1 MAKRISTGYAE
12 ERDDLLRRV
21 RKIEGQ
27 ARGIGQ
33 MIENDRYCLDIV
45 QQVNAVTAAAREISL
60 MVLEAHLRSCVHAA
74 VRDNDGEASIEEMVK
89 VLRRT
94 LRP

>member
-21 RKIEGQ
+21 RRIEGQ

-33 MIENDRYCLDIV
+33 MIEEDRYCLDIV
-45 QQVNAVTAAAREISL
+45 QQVTAVTAAAREISL
-60 MVLEAHLRSCVHAA
+60 MVLAAHLRSCVREA
-74 VRDNDGEASIEEMVK
+74 VKDNDGEAAIEEMVR
-89 VLRRT
+89 VLRTT
-94 LRP
+94 LRQ

>member
-1 MAKRISTGYAE
+1 MAKRISTGYAD

-45 QQVNAVTAAAREISL
+45 QQINAVTAAAREISV
-60 MVLEAHLRSCVHAA
+60 MVLEAHLRACVHEA
-74 VRDNDGEASIEEMVK
+74 VKDNDGEAAIQEMVT

-94 LRP
+94 LRQ

>member
-1 MAKRISTGYAE
+1 MAKRISSGYAE

-27 ARGIGQ
+27 ARGVGQ

-45 QQVNAVTAAAREISL
+45 QQINAVTAAAREISL
-60 MVLEAHLRSCVHAA
+60 MVLEAHLRACVKEA
-74 VRDNDGEASIEEMVK
+74 VKENDGEAAIQEMVT

>member
-1 MAKRISTGYAE
+1 MAKRISSGYAE

-27 ARGIGQ
+27 ARGVGQ

-45 QQVNAVTAAAREISL
+45 QQINAITAAAREISL
-60 MVLEAHLRSCVHAA
+60 MVLEAHLRACVREA
-74 VRDNDGEASIEEMVK
+74 VKDNDGEAAIQEMVT

>member
-1 MAKRISTGYAE
+1 MAKRISSGYAE

-27 ARGIGQ
+27 ARGVGQ

-45 QQVNAVTAAAREISL
+45 QQINAITAAAREISL
-60 MVLEAHLRSCVHAA
+60 MVLEAHLRACVREA
-74 VRDNDGEASIEEMVK
+74 VKDNGGEAAIQEMVT